1 MAAKSSCDPTTAIP
15 ASDEKEAQ
23 QRSFS
28 QGRRGEKSEAVP
40 VAGDKAGDEL
50 LDFLERVALLE
61 IAIANHPVT
70 ARQEITEEVASSSV
84 AKKLCNNDTE
94 DTHCRHEG

>member
-1 MAAKSSCDPTTAIP
+1 M
-15 ASDEKEAQ
+15 
-23 QRSFS
+23 
-28 QGRRGEKSEAVP
+28 VP

-61 IAIANHPVT
+61 IAIANHLPT
-70 ARQEITEEVASSSV
+70 ARQEITEEVASSGI
-84 AKKLCNNDTE
+84 AEKLGNDHTE